1 MNGFREGYK
10 FFETHA
16 ANFYGFT
23 DGVEYINAIN
33 VQIQKCIE
41 NLNQFNSTGARV
53 DTLKGDVAEFWHG
66 GTFNINAVIN
76 DSKHRVEV
84 IRSNAFASADIIVK
98 NLNAKYSLKYYK
110 DGISSAKQQAKSLY
124 QSFRESQSNG
134 GKDDWP
140 SYLEKHKRHFK
151 NNPSFETPVYEEQMR
166 LIPTDQMEEAISYLN
181 RKIIEESGKRPE
193 QVERYKQTLKFLTDR
208 VRDNEG
214 NESIPLTEEESRELA
229 RLVKNSEL
237 TAEKIHLTTEELVK
251 YRHILSKA
259 YKAGLTAATISMV
272 LKIAP
277 EIWNAI
283 YVLIENGEIDPE
295 EFKKIGF
302 DAISGFGEGF
312 IRGSV
317 SAAILS
323 SCQAGLCGATL
334 KSIDPTIVGA
344 VTVLVINSMKNAYQV
359 SIGKMKK
366 EELVKEMVREMFVTT
381 CSLSLGAVSQAFIEI
396 PIFGFMLGSF
406 VGSIAGSII
415 YSASYSPVL
424 AFCVDSGF
432 TFFGLVEQNY
442 ELPEEVLKEIGIEV
456 FDYEKFDYHSFG
468 YQKFEFGK
476 FETKNFEYQKFKP
489 YFLRRGVIGVDCI
502 GYV

>member
-33 VQIQKCIE
+33 VEIEKCIK
-41 NLNQFNSTGARV
+41 NLNQFNSTGARI

-66 GTFNINAVIN
+66 GTFNINAAIN
-76 DSKHRVEV
+76 DSKHIVV
-84 IRSNAFASADIIVK
+84 VNRSNGLASKDISGY
-98 NLNAKYSLKYYK
+98 NFNAEYSLKYYK

-124 QSFRESQSNG
+124 QRFREFQSNG
-134 GKDDWP
+134 GKYDWP
-140 SYLEKHKRHFK
+140 SYLEKNGYSK
-151 NNPSFETPVYEEQMR
+151 NTPLEYPFYEEQMR
-166 LIPTDQMEEAISYLN
+166 LIPSNQMKDAISYLN

-193 QVERYKQTLKFLTDR
+193 QVERYEQTLKFLTDR

-237 TAEKIHLTTEELVK
+237 TAEKIHLTTEELVQ

-272 LKIAP
+272 LRIAP
-277 EIWNAI
+277 KIWNAI
-283 YVLIENGEIDPE
+283 HVLIENGEIDPE

-344 VTVLVINSMKNAYQV
+344 VTVMVMNSMKNAYQV

-456 FDYEKFDYHSFG
+456 FDYEKFDFNSFAV
-468 YQKFEFGK
+468 QKFEFGK
-476 FETKNFEYQKFKP
+476 FETKNFEHQKFKP

>member
-33 VQIQKCIE
+33 VEIEKCIK

-53 DTLKGDVAEFWHG
+53 DTLKGDIAEFWHG
-66 GTFNINAVIN
+66 GTFNINAAIN
-76 DSKHRVEV
+76 TSKNRVV
-84 IRSNAFASADIIVK
+84 VNRSNAFASVDISGD
-98 NLNAKYSLKYYK
+98 NFNAKYSLKYYK
-110 DGISSAKQQAKSLY
+110 DGISSANQQAKSLHH
-124 QSFRESQSNG
+124 SFREYQSKG
-134 GKDDWP
+134 GKDDCA
-140 SYLEKHKRHFK
+140 SFLEKRNFSK
-151 NNPSFETPVYEEQMR
+151 NTPLETPVYDGQMR
-166 LIPTDQMEEAISYLN
+166 LIPSDQMEEAISHLN
-181 RKIIEESGKRPE
+181 RKVIEESEKRPE
-193 QVERYKQTLKFLTDR
+193 QVERYMQTLKFLTDR

-229 RLVKNSEL
+229 RLVKNSGL
-237 TAEKIHLTTEELVK
+237 TAEELHLTTEALVQ

-272 LKIAP
+272 LRMAP
-277 EIWNAI
+277 EIWSTI
-283 YVLIENGEIDPE
+283 HFLIENGEIDPE

-312 IRGSV
+312 IRGSI

-344 VTVLVINSMKNAYQV
+344 VTVMVMNSMKNAYQV

-456 FDYEKFDYHSFG
+456 FDYEKFEYNFFEV
-468 YQKFEFGK
+468 QKFEFGK

>member
-16 ANFYGFT
+16 ANFYGFSE
-23 DGVEYINAIN
+23 GVEYINLIN
-33 VQIQKCIE
+33 VEIQKCIE
-41 NLNQFNSTGARV
+41 NLNQFNATGARV

-66 GTFNINAVIN
+66 GTFNINAAIN
-76 DSKHRVEV
+76 ASKNRVV
-84 IRSNAFASADIIVK
+84 VNRSNGFASKDISGD
-98 NLNAKYSLKYYK
+98 NFNAEYSLKYYK

-151 NNPSFETPVYEEQMR
+151 NNPSFETPVYKEQMR
-166 LIPTDQMEEAISYLN
+166 LIPSDQMKDAISYLN
-181 RKIIEESGKRPE
+181 RKINEEYGKRPE

-237 TAEKIHLTTEELVK
+237 NAEKLHLTTEELVN

-259 YKAGLTAATISMV
+259 YKSGLTAATISMV
-272 LKIAP
+272 LKISP

-283 YVLIENGEIDPE
+283 HVLIENGEIDSE

-323 SCQAGLCGATL
+323 SCHAGLCGATL

-344 VTVLVINSMKNAYQV
+344 VTVMVMNSMKNTYQV

-381 CSLSLGAVSQAFIEI
+381 CSLSLGAVSQSFIEI
-396 PIFGFMLGSF
+396 PVFGFMLGSF

-442 ELPEEVLKEIGIEV
+442 ELPEEVLEEIGIEL
-456 FDYEKFDYHSFG
+456 FEYEKFDYTPFK

-476 FETKNFEYQKFKP
+476 FETKNFEQQKFKP

-502 GYV
+502 GYL